1 MAPGTAKRHFF
12 HLVCALSIGAW
23 LFACSS
29 KGSNTEQADEVIPP
43 ETFDTPEH
51 AADAIINAAEK
62 FDVARLVEILGSDGE
77 DIVLSGEPAQDRQV
91 ATAFAAQAR
100 EKRGLSPDPRTA
112 RRVFI
117 LVGKQDWPFPIPI
130 TKKGNDWSFDVPAGR
145 QELIYRRIGSNELD
159 AIDICHGF
167 VDAQYDYAYR
177 KRHGYE
183 VNQYAQRV
191 ISSPGKQDGLAWQN
205 PDGTWAGPIGER
217 IARAIAQGYTM
228 TGEPYHG
235 YYFKVL
241 KGQGPDAPL
250 GTLDY
255 VVNGIM
261 IGGFALLAAPAEYDR
276 TGVNTFMVS
285 QDGVVYQK
293 DLGPDTLEEF
303 NKIEEFNPDKSWTP
317 VQD

>member
-1 MAPGTAKRHFF
+1 MASVSANRRLF
-12 HLVCALSIGAW
+12 HVLCVLSISAC
-23 LFACSS
+23 LFACGSKDSS
-29 KGSNTEQADEVIPP
+29 TDQASEVVAP
-43 ETFDTPEH
+43 ETFDSPEQ
-51 AADAIINAAEK
+51 AADAIVAAAEK

-77 DIVLSGEPAQDRQV
+77 DIILTGEPAQDRQV

-100 EKRGLSPDPRTA
+100 EKKSLSPDPRTA
-112 RRVFI
+112 RRVFL
-117 LVGKQDWPFPIPI
+117 LVGGQDWPFPIPI
-130 TKKGNDWSFDVPAGR
+130 TKQENHWSFDVPAGR

-191 ISSPGKQDGLAWQN
+191 ISTPGKQDGLAWQN
-205 PDGTWAGPIGER
+205 PDGTWGGPIGER
-217 IARAIAQGYTM
+217 IAQAIQQGYTM

-241 KGQGPDAPL
+241 KGQGAAAPL
-250 GTLDY
+250 GTMDY

-293 DLGPDTLEEF
+293 DLGPDTLEQF
-303 NKIEEFNPDKSWTP
+303 NKMELFDPDKSWTA